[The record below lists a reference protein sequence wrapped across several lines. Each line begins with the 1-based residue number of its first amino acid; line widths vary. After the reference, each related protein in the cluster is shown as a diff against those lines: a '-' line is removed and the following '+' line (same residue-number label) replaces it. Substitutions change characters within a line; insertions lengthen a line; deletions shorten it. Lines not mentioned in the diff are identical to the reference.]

1 MKFSDFEAAFVREN
15 RMLKALLCAALIL
28 SGLSTTLVLLG
39 KSYVIFKGG
48 GIFYERLLAEDV
60 CREGFLSVVSGEPS
74 KMLISSDLLA
84 ILSRDS
90 ISFPTLTLLKVESL
104 ERGACK
110 VIMKSE
116 DALHAFK
123 VGLIEGNTLPFF
135 YQIQQ
140 IDEIKV
146 EGEEQ

>member
-15 RMLKALLCAALIL
+15 RILKGLLSVALIL
-28 SGLSTTLVLLG
+28 SGLSTTLVLMG
-39 KSYVIFKGG
+39 KSYVIYKNGA
-48 GIFYERLLAEDV
+48 IFHERLLAEDV
-60 CREGFLSVVSGEPS
+60 CREGFLSVVSGDPS
-74 KMLISSDLLA
+74 KTLITSDLLS
-84 ILSRDS
+84 ILARDS
-90 ISFPTLTLLKVESL
+90 MLFPTMTLLKVESL

-116 DALHAFK
+116 EALHAFK
-123 VGLIEGNTLPFF
+123 LGLIEGNALPFY

-146 EGEEQ
+146 EEKEQ